1 MTNKLHVKIQ
11 KAVKSLQAF
20 ADRFWYPPLIGLLAA
35 LDNLIL
41 IIPNDGILISSAMLT
56 PKRWF
61 VLALTVA
68 IGSTVGALGL
78 AAIVELLGLPWL
90 LEFFPALLD
99 STTWKLTEEFFHQ
112 YGLIVVFV
120 VAATPIMQQP
130 AVILASLAET
140 SLIQLCAVIFVGRFI
155 KFLIMAYVGSH
166 APQLLNRMWGLKGEL
181 EDAGVKIDR

>member
-1 MTNKLHVKIQ
+1 M
-11 KAVKSLQAF
+11 
-20 ADRFWYPPLIGLLAA
+20 
-35 LDNLIL
+35 
-41 IIPNDGILISSAMLT
+41 
-56 PKRWF
+56 
-61 VLALTVA
+61 
-68 IGSTVGALGL
+68 
-78 AAIVELLGLPWL
+78 
-90 LEFFPALLD
+90 EFFPALLD